1 MSNAIISLPEFTK
14 CRDKFFSNVKEHG
27 GCNGKPLH
35 YFRPQIISG
44 EHCKHPEVGEFAQV
58 SST

>member
-1 MSNAIISLPEFTK
+1 MSNAIISLPGFTK
-14 CRDKFFSNVKEHG
+14 CCDKKKSKVKEHG